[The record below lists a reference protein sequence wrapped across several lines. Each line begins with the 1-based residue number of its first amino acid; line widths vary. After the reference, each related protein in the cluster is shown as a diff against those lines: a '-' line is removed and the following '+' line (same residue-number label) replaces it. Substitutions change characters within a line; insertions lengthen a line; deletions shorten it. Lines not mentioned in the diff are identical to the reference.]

1 MHTGTTF
8 YANLL
13 IIGLL
18 ALFIHNLLHIPSL
31 PIQEPLSGQACTIPA
46 SGPSACQSVT
56 LHQNTLAVQHTQDQ
70 VAQVKQSVNKQ
81 LASVTSLID
90 QQKGDVKSNSQ
101 EIIQHMKDIAAMNAA
116 VKKPKKKKK

>member
-18 ALFIHNLLHIPSL
+18 ALFIHNLLRIPFM